1 MRSFN
6 AFSAHAHSLPPS
18 SRAASPW
25 PPAAVTTTPPPDD
38 DRRRPLQRPTT
49 SAGSAPDGSATASGE
64 FNDADVE
71 FAQSMIAHHEQAI
84 EMAEIAQD
92 PARQAGAE
100 VVALAGRIEAAQ
112 DPEIE
117 LMTGWLEAWGQ
128 PVQMDTSDGHDMS
141 EMTGMMS
148 AEDMDALATKTGTEF
163 DDMWLTMMVEH
174 HEGAIEMATAI
185 QAEGTSPDVKTLAGQ
200 IVAAQQAEVDEM
212 RQLLDA

>member
-1 MRSFN
+1 MTLMKPPSARRSF
-6 AFSAHAHSLPPS
+6 AATVLLGSLMMAACGGDDDATSPTTPDPAA
-18 SRAASPW
+18 AAS
-25 PPAAVTTTPPPDD
+25 
-38 DRRRPLQRPTT
+38 T
-49 SAGSAPDGSATASGE
+49 STGPGTAGSAATAGAE

-84 EMAEIAQD
+84 EMAEIAED

-100 VVALAGRIEAAQ
+100 VVALAGRIKAAQ

-117 LMTGWLEAWGQ
+117 VMTGWLEAWGQ

-148 AEDMDALATKTGTEF
+148 VEDMDALGTKTGAEF

-174 HEGAIEMATAI
+174 HEGAIDMATAI
-185 QAEGTSPDVKTLAGQ
+185 QAAGASPDVKNLAGQ

-212 RQLLDA
+212 NQLLDA

>member
-1 MRSFN
+1 
-6 AFSAHAHSLPPS
+6 
-18 SRAASPW
+18 
-25 PPAAVTTTPPPDD
+25 
-38 DRRRPLQRPTT
+38 
-49 SAGSAPDGSATASGE
+49 
-64 FNDADVE
+64 
-71 FAQSMIAHHEQAI
+71 MIAHHEQAI

-174 HEGAIEMATAI
+174 HEGAIEMATDDPSRGHQPRRQDPRRSDRRRPTGRSRRDGPAPRRLT
-185 QAEGTSPDVKTLAGQ
+185 ARRPPNTTGCSNLAVVVYRG
-200 IVAAQQAEVDEM
+200 IYYVM
-212 RQLLDA
+212 